1 MINCYDIMPENG
13 CVDFKLYKKIAV
25 VMAILCLV
33 TSIFLSLSFAN
44 LIQTQIS
51 GKGDLYIRQ
60 SSKNT
65 VDIAGAK
72 NATFVF
78 NYNREWDSEKN
89 VGSSEFIL
97 IGAKGTPEDQY
108 IVKGKAAG
116 HTVEY
121 AASNIIDSFSGSR
134 TFTIKL
140 EDTGEDFDNLV
151 LMRGNMTLIGK
162 VRSAD
167 KEGKPEDL
175 EDLFAK
181 GELAIREYINVSSR
195 KDPAEDWL
203 GFCQWVEEKATE
215 RAQDQALPQPA

>member
-1 MINCYDIMPENG
+1 MIANCDIMLKNEY
-13 CVDFKLYKKIAV
+13 VDFTLYKRIAV
-25 VMAILCLV
+25 VMAILCFIA
-33 TSIFLSLSFAN
+33 SINLSLTVVN
-44 LIQTQIS
+44 IIQIQIS
-51 GKGDLYIRQ
+51 GKGDLYVRQ
-60 SSKNT
+60 SSGNT

-121 AASNIIDSFSGSR
+121 SASNIMDSFTGTR
-134 TFTIKL
+134 TFSIII

-151 LMRGNMTLIGK
+151 LIRGNMTLIGK
-162 VRSAD
+162 VRAAD
-167 KEGKPEDL
+167 QEGKPENL

-181 GELAIREYINVSSR
+181 GELAVREYINVSSSR
-195 KDPAEDWL
+195 DPAEDWL